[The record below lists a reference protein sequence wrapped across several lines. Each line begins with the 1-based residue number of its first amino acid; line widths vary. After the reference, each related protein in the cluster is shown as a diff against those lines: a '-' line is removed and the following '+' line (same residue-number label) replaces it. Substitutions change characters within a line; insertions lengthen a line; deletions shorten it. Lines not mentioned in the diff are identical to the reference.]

1 MMMMFLAAE
10 VGVAGIEVAGTARM
24 AMGVAE
30 EVLGEADV
38 VVNGILGKLGR
49 VVVVVV
55 ETAMTT
61 MMMIDLRGMLDAA
74 VATMTGVKV
83 DQHAVGESLPV
94 DLAERLRKM
103 RAGVLQ
109 RSHLEGND
117 ENESVT
123 RKTRK
128 RMRTKRIKKKNR
140 KVRRRKLQKKRKRH
154 LLRPR
159 RLPSHLLRQARQRR
173 GRAIVLQRR
182 QRTSLSSALAPMRL

>member
-1 MMMMFLAAE
+1 
-10 VGVAGIEVAGTARM
+10 
-24 AMGVAE
+24 
-30 EVLGEADV
+30 
-38 VVNGILGKLGR
+38 
-49 VVVVVV
+49 
-55 ETAMTT
+55 
-61 MMMIDLRGMLDAA
+61 MLDAA

-94 DLAERLRKM
+94 DLAERLRRM

-128 RMRTKRIKKKNR
+128 RMRMRRKRIKKKNRR

-159 RLPSHLLRQARQRR
+159 RQPS
-173 GRAIVLQRR
+173 
-182 QRTSLSSALAPMRL
+182 SLSSALAPMRL